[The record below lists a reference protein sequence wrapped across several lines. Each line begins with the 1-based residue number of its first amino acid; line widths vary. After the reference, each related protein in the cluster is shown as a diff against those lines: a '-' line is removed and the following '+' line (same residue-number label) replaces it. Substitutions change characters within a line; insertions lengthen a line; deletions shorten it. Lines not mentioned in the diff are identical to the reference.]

1 MIYESY
7 TEAYQAA
14 QKVRKQH
21 IENGILVKVEQSS
34 YGGFILRL
42 VPIDLMIDNLAR
54 KEFKPS
60 SIQKEMCV

>member
-14 QKVRKQH
+14 QKVRKQY
-21 IENGILVKVEQSS
+21 IENGILVKVEQSP

-60 SIQKEMCV
+60 SSQKEMCI

>member
-34 YGGFILRL
+34 YGGFILKL